1 MIVAMCILLVLLA
14 DGSHGVRKVVF
25 DSVLAD
31 LQDKAMDS
39 EAIKAVVTILHE
51 KVNSTGD
58 DCILVSS
65 DGCELRLTD
74 EDDRSARTTTGVKTY
89 LKQLISKLALDNFPK
104 MQEVVRGIFANDTTI
119 NDDLHAKLD
128 LGSQMV
134 ILKTIQAVSAN
145 LKKVISFKAPFLIV
159 ASLIMTLVL
168 MLVVY
173 CVVQTCSN
181 CVTKYK
187 EVRQADC
194 ERYYRQRRSAM
205 ESEL

>member
-74 EDDRSARTTTGVKTY
+74 EDDRSARTTTGVITY
-89 LKQLISKLALDNFPK
+89 LKQLISKP
-104 MQEVVRGIFANDTTI
+104 
-119 NDDLHAKLD
+119 
-128 LGSQMV
+128 
-134 ILKTIQAVSAN
+134 AVGGPAV
-145 LKKVISFKAPFLIV
+145 KF
-159 ASLIMTLVL
+159 
-168 MLVVY
+168 
-173 CVVQTCSN
+173 
-181 CVTKYK
+181 
-187 EVRQADC
+187 
-194 ERYYRQRRSAM
+194 
-205 ESEL
+205 